1 MKTIPIILLALVIS
15 MNGCGP
21 CCPNQKA
28 MDEMKT
34 KAYTAG
40 LSASIAGFK
49 NTMEML
55 FVTHGGNWTASEAT
69 DKTIEKLNADRGTMR
84 GSGMAGPKLTYAK
97 LYPTAPYQI
106 VLIPIDSRGVIRIEG
121 YGEDLKVPLVVEEY
135 KVNY

>member
-1 MKTIPIILLALVIS
+1 MKKLLPILLVSIS
-15 MNGCGP
+15 LLTNCGP

-40 LSASIAGFK
+40 LSASIMGFK
-49 NTMEML
+49 NTMEALYVMQ
-55 FVTHGGNWTASEAT
+55 GGNWTPSEAT
-69 DKTIEKLNADRGTMR
+69 DKTLKELTANTKTLGS
-84 GSGMAGPKLTYAK
+84 SGMMGPKLTYAK

-135 KVNY
+135 KVVP